1 MDSSSSPRR
10 TRNYYYYF
18 FFRGGGVVVV
28 ICFILIYLFI
38 HLYYLPIYLFFDVA
52 SVSDRVEKHHSYFLS
67 VFVIFMSLFAFF
79 LGLHFVLPLRRPL
92 CI

>member
-1 MDSSSSPRR
+1 M
-10 TRNYYYYF
+10 F
-18 FFRGGGVVVV
+18 VVV

-38 HLYYLPIYLFFDVA
+38 YLYYLPIYLFFDVA
-52 SVSDRVEKHHSYFLS
+52 CVSDRVKKHHSYFLS
-67 VFVIFMSLFAFF
+67 VFVIFMSLFAFLF